1 MVLVERKERNKKN
14 NQHSIFS
21 LILPL
26 GILGPPPSL
35 PDVAPATICGCEE
48 GGCPYVICKL
58 LYM

>member
-1 MVLVERKERNKKN
+1 MVQIERIERNKSDKRIIN
-14 NQHSIFS
+14 ISIFL

-48 GGCPYVICKL
+48 GVCP
-58 LYM
+58 